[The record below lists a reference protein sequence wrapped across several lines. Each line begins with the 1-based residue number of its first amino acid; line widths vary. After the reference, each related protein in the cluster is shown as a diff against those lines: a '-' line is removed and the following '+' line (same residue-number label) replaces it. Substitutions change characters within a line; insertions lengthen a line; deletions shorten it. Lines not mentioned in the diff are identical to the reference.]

1 MIFSSFTLA
10 VMIASTMTMILFG
23 YMSKNH
29 QRNTR
34 AKVRKIARLK
44 GRARKL
50 DNIIFNLPATYLPK
64 TLKVLIYASIVDSLR
79 QMHSLS
85 GNDNI
90 NRQIERVNQTLST
103 LVDLEPSA
111 AVSASLDSSLE
122 LKECKYLLKDLYSL
136 ILEFH
141 SEGSLNKNTTHA
153 HLEIVKSLMLKVT
166 LDTYK
171 TAANAALI
179 DNNLGLA
186 RHYNSM
192 ALNRLN
198 QDQDQDQAVARFDE
212 EKQYFTE
219 QVASLDLKIKNS
231 VGLQCQQDSSEEAV
245 LAEWKALE
253 SAKDDD
259 WKKKRY

>member
-1 MIFSSFTLA
+1 LIFSPLTLA

-23 YMSKNH
+23 YMSKNN

-34 AKVRKIARLK
+34 AKARRIARLK
-44 GRARKL
+44 ERARKL
-50 DNIIFNLPATYLPK
+50 DNIIFSLPATYLPK

-79 QMHSLS
+79 QMHNLS
-85 GNDNI
+85 GDDNI
-90 NRQIERVNQTLST
+90 NQQIERVSQTLST
-103 LVDLEPSA
+103 LVDIEPSS
-111 AVSASLDSSLE
+111 AVSASIDSSLE

-141 SEGSLNKNTTHA
+141 SEGSLNNNTTHA

-198 QDQDQDQAVARFDE
+198 QDQAVARFDE

-219 QVASLDLKIKNS
+219 QVSLLDLKIQHS
-231 VGLQCQQDSSEEAV
+231 EGLPCQQDSPEEAV

-253 SAKDDD
+253 SARDDD